1 MDMKVSLPYLFSQMA
16 YGGTMGLPGIS
27 QSNGF
32 LRGPGFLGSSFS
44 LLKLLY
50 VTAWSD
56 KRNDLWL
63 VVNLDIYMILDV
75 YTGLIS
81 PLNPIKISP
90 LQQQHLQLTTGCGRI
105 DLAPGH
111 CKGSVLN
118 FCFCSLSEMRNL
130 ERNLMK
136 LGNLGGSTAHVPGTL
151 SQSKTVM
158 RHLPLTYP
166 SKILEHAVCRMVHC
180 ICTVH

>member
-1 MDMKVSLPYLFSQMA
+1 MKVSLPYLFSQMA

-27 QSNGF
+27 ESNGF
-32 LRGPGFLGSSFS
+32 LRGPRFLGSSFS

-50 VTAWSD
+50 VTAWSG

-90 LQQQHLQLTTGCGRI
+90 LQ
-105 DLAPGH
+105 
-111 CKGSVLN
+111 
-118 FCFCSLSEMRNL
+118 
-130 ERNLMK
+130 
-136 LGNLGGSTAHVPGTL
+136 
-151 SQSKTVM
+151 
-158 RHLPLTYP
+158 
-166 SKILEHAVCRMVHC
+166 
-180 ICTVH
+180 